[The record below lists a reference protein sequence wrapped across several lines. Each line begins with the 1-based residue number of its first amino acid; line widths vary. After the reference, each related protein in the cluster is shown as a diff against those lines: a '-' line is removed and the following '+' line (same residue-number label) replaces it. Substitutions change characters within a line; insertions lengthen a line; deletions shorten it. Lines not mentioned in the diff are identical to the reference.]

1 MPFEMFIPSKKKNAP
16 KRSNVIGF
24 SPKLN
29 KLSIYR
35 PIVEKYFQDKEFVYL
50 YYDKDEK
57 LIGIKAADKQDDN
70 TIKLS
75 GQKAKVL
82 MIGRFLKQ
90 YGIEL
95 KEAIQ
100 FPIEDRNG
108 MLVLKIS

>member
-1 MPFEMFIPSKKKNAP
+1 MSFELFVPSKKKNAP

-35 PIVEKYFQDKEFVYL
+35 PIVEKYFQDKQYVHL

-57 LIGIKAADKQDDN
+57 LIGIKAADQEDQS
-70 TIKLS
+70 TLKLS

-90 YGIEL
+90 YQIEL

-100 FPIEDRNG
+100 FPIEERND